1 MLVRIIAGLAIAVA
15 GFFIVW
21 KPGKMVE
28 MIGEQQWAEK
38 FFGYGRSS
46 TGYQVI
52 GIVAIIVGFL
62 IMTGSIGGVLLWFF
76 GPMVKK

>member
-1 MLVRIIAGLAIAVA
+1 MVVG
-15 GFFIVW
+15 GFMMVW

-28 MIGEQQWAEK
+28 FMGEQQWAEK

-52 GIVAIIVGFL
+52 GIVVIIVGF
-62 IMTGSIGGVLLWFF
+62 IVMTGSIGGIILWIF
-76 GPMVKK
+76 GPGGRRI